1 MKQTVLVTGASRGIG
16 YATALQ
22 FAENGYKVFAL
33 WHNAPEK
40 LTDVGTLDITAV
52 QGDVSSLASMQ
63 KVYAEIGAVDILVNN
78 AAISHF
84 GLLTD
89 LSEEEWDHILSVN
102 LKSVFL
108 TAKVFLPDMIRK
120 KSGKILNISSIFG
133 AVGGSCEVAYST
145 AKAGM
150 IGFTKALAKEVG
162 PSGVQVNCI
171 APGVI
176 ETEMNARLSDADKAA
191 LADETPLGRIGTPK
205 EVADL
210 ALYLAKDTFITG
222 EVIHIGGGFL
232 R

>member
-1 MKQTVLVTGASRGIG
+1 MEKVFITGASRGIG
-16 YATALQ
+16 FATALE
-22 FAENGYKVFAL
+22 FANAGYKVYAL
-33 WHNAPEK
+33 WHNAKEK
-40 LTDVGTLDITAV
+40 LADIKDLDITLV
-52 QGDVSSLASMQ
+52 HGDVSSFDSM
-63 KVYAEIGAVDILVNN
+63 KSVYDEIGDVDILINN

-89 LSEEEWDHILSVN
+89 LNENEWDNIMDVN
-102 LKSVFL
+102 LKSVYL
-108 TAKVFLPDMIRK
+108 TSKVFLPGMIRK
-120 KSGKILNISSIFG
+120 KRGKIINVSSIFG
-133 AVGGSCEVAYST
+133 VVGGSCEVAYST

-176 ETEMNARLSDADKAA
+176 ATEMNARLSNDDLDA
-191 LADETPLGRIGTPK
+191 LADETPLGRIGTPE
-205 EVADL
+205 EVARL

-222 EVIHIGGGFL
+222 ETINIGGGFL

>member
-1 MKQTVLVTGASRGIG
+1 MEKVFITGASRGIG
-16 YATALQ
+16 FEMAVQ
-22 FAENGYKVFAL
+22 FAKSGYKVFAL
-33 WHNAPEK
+33 WHNSPEK
-40 LTDVGTLDITAV
+40 LESVGEFDITLV
-52 QGDVSSLASMQ
+52 QGDVSSFASMQ
-63 KVYAEIGAVDILVNN
+63 KVHDEIGDVDILINN

-84 GLLTD
+84 GLVTD
-89 LSEEEWDHILSVN
+89 LDESEWDNIINVN
-102 LKSVFL
+102 LKSVFN
-108 TAKVFLPDMIRK
+108 TTKVFLPGMISRK
-120 KSGKILNISSIFG
+120 YGKIINISSIFG
-133 AVGGSCEVAYST
+133 VVGGSCEVAYST

-162 PSGVQVNCI
+162 PSGIQVNCI

-176 ETEMNARLSDADKAA
+176 ATEMNKRLSDEDMAA

-222 EVIHIGGGFL
+222 ETINIGGGFL

>member
-1 MKQTVLVTGASRGIG
+1 MKTVLVTGASRGIG
-16 YATALQ
+16 FATAVA
-22 FAENGYKVFAL
+22 FAKAGYKVYAL
-33 WHNAPEK
+33 WHTAPEK
-40 LTDVGTLDITAV
+40 LKDVGDLEITAV
-52 QGDVSSLASMQ
+52 QGDVSSFASMQ
-63 KVYAEIGAVDILVNN
+63 KVYAAVGAVDILVNN

-89 LSEEEWDHILSVN
+89 LSEEEWERILAVN

-108 TAKVFLPDMIRK
+108 TAKTFLPDMIRR
-120 KSGKILNISSIFG
+120 KSGKILNVSSVFG

-162 PSGVQVNCI
+162 PSGIQVNCI

-191 LADETPLGRIGTPK
+191 LAEETPLGRIGTPE
-205 EVADL
+205 EVAEL

>member
-1 MKQTVLVTGASRGIG
+1 MMKKVLITGASRGIG
-16 YATALQ
+16 
-22 FAENGYKVFAL
+22 FAMAKAFAREGYTVYAL
-33 WHNAPEK
+33 WHNAKEN
-40 LTDVGTLDITAV
+40 LENAEGITPV
-52 QGDVSSLASMQ
+52 RGDVSSYASMQ
-63 KVYAEIGAVDILVNN
+63 AVREEIGAVDILINN
-78 AAISHF
+78 AAIAHF

-89 LSEEEWDHILSVN
+89 LSEEEWDNIQSVN

-108 TAKVFLPDMIRK
+108 TAKVFLPDMIRAHC
-120 KSGKILNISSIFG
+120 GKIINVSSIFG
-133 AVGGSCEVAYST
+133 EVGGSCEVAYST

-176 ETEMNARLSDADKAA
+176 ETEMNKRLSDADKAA
-191 LADETPLGRIGTPK
+191 LAEETPLGRLGTPE
-205 EVADL
+205 EVANL

-222 EVIHIGGGFL
+222 ETLHIGGGFL